1 MVNNHLFWSW
11 YEPRNFGDWIGPYL
25 YHQMRKRPPI
35 YCPKRLQSSQECVF
49 SVGSILR
56 HIIHPDRV
64 TVWGSGII
72 SEKDVF
78 PRPLKTLAVRGPK
91 TRQAMLRLGFD
102 CPEVYGDPAVLLP
115 LYFDPPE
122 RTQAKKV
129 GIIPHFIELE
139 EYKKRDLKDVTLIDV
154 CQPVENVVS
163 DIKSVEMTYSSSLHG
178 LIVSHTYGIPSIWME
193 SSIPLMGDGVKFRDY
208 YASCGISTEPRLS
221 ILHVGMTPEDDK
233 FATLPS
239 HVALRKS
246 LLSAAPEGWMER

>member
-1 MVNNHLFWSW
+1 
-11 YEPRNFGDWIGPYL
+11 
-25 YHQMRKRPPI
+25 
-35 YCPKRLQSSQECVF
+35 
-49 SVGSILR
+49 
-56 HIIHPDRV
+56 
-64 TVWGSGII
+64 
-72 SEKDVF
+72 
-78 PRPLKTLAVRGPK
+78 
-91 TRQAMLRLGFD
+91 MLRLGFD